1 VDLALAC
8 GVGDIALGACVMA
21 MPIAKRPS
29 CLTCPSA
36 REALVLLSLIPLS
49 RLSDDFEMSVII
61 QKPGRLLSQLSR
73 LAQVVSS

>member
-1 VDLALAC
+1 MDLALAC

-36 REALVLLSLIPLS
+36 REALVLLSLIPWS
-49 RLSDDFEMSVII
+49 RFSNDFEMSVII
-61 QKPGRLLSQLSR
+61 QIHGPLLSQLSR
-73 LAQVVSS
+73 PAQALSS